1 MRTLLTLGRCAM
13 KALRLSFVVALFAA
27 LSLFQTGSA
36 VLAASFTLFGDAT
49 LVSPGHNSAT
59 AVQLRS
65 IATTSSAATSG
76 GVDFATPAGMTLSQL
91 TNLATDYEFTMA
103 SCGGGAPRFQIN
115 IDARNIFV
123 YLGPYPNYT
132 SCAQNIWTSSG
143 NLLTASSFVDTSQLP
158 GGTFYDTWTSALTKY
173 GSSTVT
179 GIQLVTDS
187 SWTFGARQTVLVDNV
202 MINGMVFTFETGQ
215 GGGGGGGGNN
225 GDKEKCKKGGWKD
238 SSAGPFKNQG
248 QCVSHFA
255 RGGHDGQGGQS
266 SDDDSDNSNDQGDNE
281 DSD

>member
-1 MRTLLTLGRCAM
+1 M

-132 SCAQNIWTSSG
+132 GCAQNIWTSSG
-143 NLLTASSFVDTSQLP
+143 NLVTAGSFVDTSQLP
-158 GGTFYDTWTSALTKY
+158 GGTFYDTWSSALTKY
-173 GSSTVT
+173 GNDFVT
-179 GIQLVTDS
+179 GIQVVTDS
-187 SWTFGARQTVLVDNV
+187 GWFFGATATQTVLVDNV
-202 MINGMVFTFETGQ
+202 MINGTTYTFESTT
-215 GGGGGGGGNN
+215 GGGGGSEGGRFSQ
-225 GDKEKCKKGGWKD
+225 CKNGGWKTFT
-238 SSAGPFKNQG
+238 SAPGPFKNQG

-255 RGGHDGQGGQS
+255 RQHENGGGDDDGQGDE
-266 SDDDSDNSNDQGDNE
+266 DDD
-281 DSD
+281 